1 MKNRIIK
8 KQIVSITSEKLEM
21 REAELLILR
30 QSKKDKQEEK
40 NSKLETKIK
49 VLENKAFRNKVKT
62 DADIA
67 EIDRELEKILELKK
81 VEQKCANNLAGPD
94 SDKYMHKLVQ
104 SPEEKQDKSLHK
116 LAMRIKQKE
125 SKPTGDK

>member
-8 KQIVSITSEKLEM
+8 KQIISITSENLEM
-21 REAELLILR
+21 REAELLILK
-30 QSKKDKQEEK
+30 QSKIDKQEEK

-62 DADIA
+62 DADVA
-67 EIDRELEKILELKK
+67 EIDRELAKIQELKK
-81 VEQKCANNLAGPD
+81 VEQKCADSIASPD
-94 SDKYMHKLVQ
+94 GDKYMHKLVQ

>member
-8 KQIVSITSEKLEM
+8 KQITSITSEKLEM

-30 QSKKDKQEEK
+30 QSKKDKQEEA

-62 DADIA
+62 DAEIA
-67 EIDRELEKILELKK
+67 EIDRELEKIQELKK
-81 VEQKCANNLAGPD
+81 VEQKCANNLAG
-94 SDKYMHKLVQ
+94 SNGDKYMHKLIEQ
-104 SPEEKQDKSLHK
+104 P
-116 LAMRIKQKE
+116 KE
-125 SKPTGDK
+125 N

>member
-40 NSKLETKIK
+40 NSYLY
-49 VLENKAFRNKVKT
+49 
-62 DADIA
+62 
-67 EIDRELEKILELKK
+67 
-81 VEQKCANNLAGPD
+81 C
-94 SDKYMHKLVQ
+94 
-104 SPEEKQDKSLHK
+104 
-116 LAMRIKQKE
+116 
-125 SKPTGDK
+125 